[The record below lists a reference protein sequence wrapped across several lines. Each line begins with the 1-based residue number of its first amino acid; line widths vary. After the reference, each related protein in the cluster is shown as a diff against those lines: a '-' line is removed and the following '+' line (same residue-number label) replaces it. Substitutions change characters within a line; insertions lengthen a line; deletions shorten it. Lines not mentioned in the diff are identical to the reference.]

1 MENEI
6 INYLVKYSD
15 EIRYRLIRILMVF
28 GILFGIFVIFKI
40 KYMTLF
46 NYRFPFIYP
55 DPFDNIGA
63 QTLFLLKSH
72 ILTSNTTLLVLK
84 PVDGV
89 MADFYTCMAL
99 ALIISMPV
107 ILYHVSKFIDPALK
121 SSEKELLRSIIIP
134 ASLLFFAGAF
144 VGMYFIAPVLF
155 RVFAAFDVG
164 VGADVTM
171 GISSFVSFIFMYIIA
186 FGLSFEI
193 PVFMVGLSRFGIV
206 SSDTWR
212 KNWRYAVIGSLVYGM
227 IFSPGVT
234 GFTMV
239 VIAIPMIALYFA
251 GIHFAVRAEKKL
263 SEQENPSNNTDRS

>member
-1 MENEI
+1 MENELL
-6 INYLVKYSD
+6 NYLVKYSE
-15 EIRYRLIRILMVF
+15 EIRYRILKILEVF
-28 GILFGIFVIFKI
+28 GILFGIFVIFRI
-40 KYMTLF
+40 QYISLLGHRFLF
-46 NYRFPFIYP
+46 LFP
-55 DPFDNIGA
+55 DPYDNIGA
-63 QTLFLLKSH
+63 QVLFLLKSH
-72 ILTSNTTLLVLK
+72 ILTANTALLVLK

-107 ILYHVSKFIDPALK
+107 IVFEVSKFIDPALK
-121 SSEKELLRSIIIP
+121 NTEKEMLRSIIIP

-144 VGMYFIAPVLF
+144 VGIYFIAPILF
-155 RVFAAFDVG
+155 RIFTRFDIG
-164 VGADVTM
+164 VGAQVTI
-171 GISSFVSFIFMYIIA
+171 GISSFVSFIFMYTIA

-206 SSDTWR
+206 TADTWK
-212 KNWRYAVIGSLVYGM
+212 KNWRYAVIGSLIYGM

-251 GIHFAVRAEKKL
+251 GIHFAVNAEKKF
-263 SEQENPSNNTDRS
+263 EAEEIHSNSADQ

>member
-1 MENEI
+1 MENELL
-6 INYLVKYSD
+6 NYLVKYSE
-15 EIRYRLIRILMVF
+15 EIRYRILKILEVF
-28 GILFGIFVIFKI
+28 GILFGIFVIFRI
-40 KYMTLF
+40 QYISLLGHRFLF
-46 NYRFPFIYP
+46 LFP
-55 DPFDNIGA
+55 DPYDNIGA
-63 QTLFLLKSH
+63 QVLFLLKSH
-72 ILTSNTTLLVLK
+72 ILTANTALLVLK

-107 ILYHVSKFIDPALK
+107 IVFEVSKFIDPALK
-121 SSEKELLRSIIIP
+121 NTEKEMLRSIIIP

-144 VGMYFIAPVLF
+144 VGIYFIAPILF
-155 RVFAAFDVG
+155 RIFTRFDIG
-164 VGADVTM
+164 VGAQVTI
-171 GISSFVSFIFMYIIA
+171 GISSFVSFIFMYTIA

-206 SSDTWR
+206 SGDTWK
-212 KNWRYAVIGSLVYGM
+212 KNWRYAVIGSLIYGM

-251 GIHFAVRAEKKL
+251 GIHFAVKAEKKF
-263 SEQENPSNNTDRS
+263 EAEEVHSNSADQ

>member
-1 MENEI
+1 MENELL
-6 INYLVKYSD
+6 NYLVKYSE
-15 EIRYRLIRILMVF
+15 EIRYRILKILEVF
-28 GILFGIFVIFKI
+28 GILFGIFVIFRI
-40 KYMTLF
+40 QYISLLG
-46 NYRFPFIYP
+46 YRFMFLFP
-55 DPFDNIGA
+55 DPYDNIGA
-63 QTLFLLKSH
+63 QVLFLLKSH
-72 ILTSNTTLLVLK
+72 ILTANTALLVLK

-107 ILYHVSKFIDPALK
+107 IIFEVSKFIDPALK
-121 SSEKELLRSIIIP
+121 SSEKEMLRSIIIP

-144 VGMYFIAPVLF
+144 VGTYFIAPILF
-155 RVFAAFDVG
+155 RIFTRFDIG
-164 VGADVTM
+164 VGAQVTI
-171 GISSFVSFIFMYIIA
+171 GISSFVSFIFMYTIA

-206 SSDTWR
+206 TADIWK
-212 KNWRYAVIGSLVYGM
+212 KNWRYAVIGSLIYGM

-251 GIHFAVRAEKKL
+251 GIHFAVKAEKKFEAEEAH
-263 SEQENPSNNTDRS
+263 SSSIDQ

>member
-1 MENEI
+1 MENELL
-6 INYLVKYSD
+6 NYLVKYSE
-15 EIRYRLIRILMVF
+15 EIRYRILKILEVF
-28 GILFGIFVIFKI
+28 GILFGIFVTFRIQYISLLGHRF
-40 KYMTLF
+40 LF
-46 NYRFPFIYP
+46 LFP
-55 DPFDNIGA
+55 DPYDNIGA
-63 QTLFLLKSH
+63 QVLFLLKSH
-72 ILTSNTTLLVLK
+72 ILTANTALLVLK

-107 ILYHVSKFIDPALK
+107 IIFEVSKFIDPALK
-121 SSEKELLRSIIIP
+121 SSEKEMLRSIIIP

-144 VGMYFIAPVLF
+144 VGTYFIAPILF
-155 RVFAAFDVG
+155 RIFTRFDIG
-164 VGADVTM
+164 VGAQVTI
-171 GISSFVSFIFMYIIA
+171 GISSFVSFIFMYTIA

-206 SSDTWR
+206 SADTWK
-212 KNWRYAVIGSLVYGM
+212 KNWRYAVIGSLIYGM

-251 GIHFAVRAEKKL
+251 GIHFAVKAEKKF
-263 SEQENPSNNTDRS
+263 EAEEVHSNSADQ

>member
-1 MENEI
+1 MENELL
-6 INYLVKYSD
+6 NYLVKYSE
-15 EIRYRLIRILMVF
+15 EIRYRILKILEVF
-28 GILFGIFVIFKI
+28 GVLFGIFVIFRI
-40 KYMTLF
+40 QYISLLGHRFMFLF
-46 NYRFPFIYP
+46 P
-55 DPFDNIGA
+55 DPYDNIGA
-63 QTLFLLKSH
+63 QVLFLLKSH
-72 ILTSNTTLLVLK
+72 ILTANTALLVLK

-107 ILYHVSKFIDPALK
+107 IIFEVSKFIDPALK
-121 SSEKELLRSIIIP
+121 NSEKEMLRSIIIP

-144 VGMYFIAPVLF
+144 VGIYFIAPILF
-155 RVFAAFDVG
+155 RIFTRFDIG
-164 VGADVTM
+164 VGAQVTI
-171 GISSFVSFIFMYIIA
+171 GISSFVSFIFMYTIA

-206 SSDTWR
+206 TADTWK
-212 KNWRYAVIGSLVYGM
+212 KNWRYAVIGSLIYGM

-251 GIHFAVRAEKKL
+251 GIHFAVKAEKKF
-263 SEQENPSNNTDRS
+263 EAEEVHSNSADQ

>member
-1 MENEI
+1 MENELL
-6 INYLVKYSD
+6 NYLVKYSE
-15 EIRYRLIRILMVF
+15 EIRYRILKILEVF
-28 GILFGIFVIFKI
+28 GILFGIFVIFRI
-40 KYMTLF
+40 QYISLLGHRFLF
-46 NYRFPFIYP
+46 LFP
-55 DPFDNIGA
+55 DPYDNIGA
-63 QTLFLLKSH
+63 QVLFLLKSH
-72 ILTSNTTLLVLK
+72 ILTANTALLVLK

-107 ILYHVSKFIDPALK
+107 IVFEVSKFIDPALK
-121 SSEKELLRSIIIP
+121 NTEKEMLRSIIIP

-144 VGMYFIAPVLF
+144 VGIYFIAPILF
-155 RVFAAFDVG
+155 RIFTRFDIG
-164 VGADVTM
+164 VGAQVTI
-171 GISSFVSFIFMYIIA
+171 GISSFVSFIFMYTIA

-206 SSDTWR
+206 TADTWK
-212 KNWRYAVIGSLVYGM
+212 KNWRYAVIGSLIYGM

-251 GIHFAVRAEKKL
+251 GIHFAVKAEKKF
-263 SEQENPSNNTDRS
+263 EAEEVHSNSADQ

>member
-1 MENEI
+1 MENQLL
-6 INYLVKYSD
+6 NYLVKYSD
-15 EIRYRLIRILMVF
+15 EIRARLIKILEVF
-28 GILFGIFVIFKI
+28 GILFGIFVIFRLQYI
-40 KYMTLF
+40 SIF
-46 NYRFPFIYP
+46 GYRFMFLYP
-55 DPFDNIGA
+55 DPYDNIGA
-63 QTLFLLKSH
+63 QILFLLKAH
-72 ILTSNTTLLVLK
+72 TLTTDTTLLVLK

-89 MADFYTCMAL
+89 MADFYTCMAI

-107 ILYHVSKFIDPALK
+107 IIYEVSKFIDPALK
-121 SSEKELLRSIIIP
+121 TSEKEMLRSIILP

-144 VGMYFIAPVLF
+144 VGIYFIAPILF
-155 RVFAAFDVG
+155 KIFASFDIG

-171 GISSFVSFIFMYIIA
+171 GISSFVSFMFMYTIA

-206 SSDTWR
+206 TADTWK

-251 GIHFAVRAEKKL
+251 GIHFAINAEKKF
-263 SEQENPSNNTDRS
+263 EEDQAYSNSADQ

>member
-1 MENEI
+1 MENELL
-6 INYLVKYSD
+6 NYLVKYSE
-15 EIRYRLIRILMVF
+15 EIRYRILKILEVF
-28 GILFGIFVIFKI
+28 GILFGIFVIFRI
-40 KYMTLF
+40 QYISLLGHRFLF
-46 NYRFPFIYP
+46 LFP
-55 DPFDNIGA
+55 DPYDNIGA
-63 QTLFLLKSH
+63 QVLFLLKSH
-72 ILTSNTTLLVLK
+72 ILTANTALLVLK

-107 ILYHVSKFIDPALK
+107 IVFEVSKFIDPALK
-121 SSEKELLRSIIIP
+121 NSEKEMLRSIIIP

-144 VGMYFIAPVLF
+144 VGIYFIAPILF
-155 RVFAAFDVG
+155 RIFTRFDIG
-164 VGADVTM
+164 VGAQVTI
-171 GISSFVSFIFMYIIA
+171 GISSFVSFIFMYTIA

-206 SSDTWR
+206 TADTWK
-212 KNWRYAVIGSLVYGM
+212 KNWRYAVIGSLIYGM

-251 GIHFAVRAEKKL
+251 GIHFAVKAEKKF
-263 SEQENPSNNTDRS
+263 EAEEVHSNSADQ

>member
-1 MENEI
+1 MENELL
-6 INYLVKYSD
+6 NYLVKYSE
-15 EIRYRLIRILMVF
+15 EIRYRILKILEVF
-28 GILFGIFVIFKI
+28 GVLFGIFVIFRI
-40 KYMTLF
+40 QYISLLGHRFMFLF
-46 NYRFPFIYP
+46 P
-55 DPFDNIGA
+55 DPYDNIGA
-63 QTLFLLKSH
+63 QVLFLLKSH
-72 ILTSNTTLLVLK
+72 ILTANTSLLVLK

-107 ILYHVSKFIDPALK
+107 IIFEVSKFIDPALK
-121 SSEKELLRSIIIP
+121 NSEKEMLRSIIIP

-144 VGMYFIAPVLF
+144 VGIYFIAPILF
-155 RVFAAFDVG
+155 RIFTRFDIG
-164 VGADVTM
+164 VGAQVTI
-171 GISSFVSFIFMYIIA
+171 GISSFVSFIFMYTIA

-206 SSDTWR
+206 TADTWK
-212 KNWRYAVIGSLVYGM
+212 KNWRYAVIGSLIYGM

-251 GIHFAVRAEKKL
+251 GIHFAVNAEKKF
-263 SEQENPSNNTDRS
+263 EAEEIHSNSADQ

>member
-1 MENEI
+1 MENEL
-6 INYLVKYSD
+6 INYFIKYSD
-15 EIRYRLIRILMVF
+15 EIRYRLIRILTVF
-28 GILFGIFVIFKI
+28 GIFFGVFVIFRI
-40 KYMTLF
+40 EYISLF
-46 NYRFPFIYP
+46 GYRFPFLMP

-63 QTLFLLKSH
+63 QALFLLKEH
-72 ILTSNTTLLVLK
+72 TLTSNTTLLVLK

-99 ALIISMPV
+99 SLIISMPV
-107 ILYHVSKFIDPALK
+107 IIYEVSKFIDPALK
-121 SSEKELLRSIIIP
+121 TSEKDMLKSIIIP
-134 ASLLFFAGAF
+134 ASLLFFAGASL
-144 VGMYFIAPVLF
+144 GIYFIAPILF
-155 RVFAAFDVG
+155 RVFSLFDLG

-171 GISSFVSFIFMYIIA
+171 GISSFVSFIFMYTIA

-206 SSDTWR
+206 AADTWK
-212 KNWRYAVIGSLVYGM
+212 KNWRYAVIGSLIYGM

-251 GIHFAVRAEKKL
+251 GIHFSRKAEMHFNEDK
-263 SEQENPSNNTDRS
+263 SYSDNADNN